1 MPPSPA
7 EIEGERGDHPAEAVL
22 RIRRPMSAQQ
32 PAEQKPDNSSDGGG
46 QAVKHGGAF
55 LLLQLHGAS
64 EELAHYAMFGPSGR
78 PFAIAVTE

>member
-1 MPPSPA
+1 
-7 EIEGERGDHPAEAVL
+7 
-22 RIRRPMSAQQ
+22 
-32 PAEQKPDNSSDGGG
+32 
-46 QAVKHGGAF
+46 VKHGGAF